1 MAKVYKQTQSYMT
14 QQSPT
19 HSDNVYMQRNT
30 WLDSWRRIPCRE
42 GRKAVPENSPV
53 SHLSP
58 SPIT

>member
-1 MAKVYKQTQSYMT
+1 MT